1 MKNQDPRRKP
11 VSPHEL
17 EQQKDRHAPGDG
29 SDLMPR
35 FKLIFSTVAALTV
48 LALILNV
55 LLATLGNDSEQ
66 VRAAA
71 EACSTTYKMGFGAI
85 VGLIGG
91 RVT

>member
-1 MKNQDPRRKP
+1 M
-11 VSPHEL
+11 S
-17 EQQKDRHAPGDG
+17 GDG
-29 SDLMPR
+29 ADRMPH

-48 LALILNV
+48 LAMILNV
-55 LLATLGNDSEQ
+55 LLAALGSESEQ

-85 VGLIGG
+85 VGLIGS